1 MIRFIFGTL
10 TAIIL
15 ILGTMASGQPPAPTP
30 APLAVGTALTAEQ
43 KAGQFE
49 AALLQM
55 QEQLAQKDALISQLL
70 AENATM
76 REAAS
81 KTQTQALTRRLITEA
96 KGDPDVDSW
105 DFQKMVL
112 VKAPAPKK

>member
-10 TAIIL
+10 TATML
-15 ILGTMASGQPPAPTP
+15 ILGTMAYGQTTAPNALT
-30 APLAVGTALTAEQ
+30 VGATLTAEQ

-49 AALLQM
+49 AALLRM